1 MSKPLKLSEV
11 AAQIFAHL
19 KRLEAD
25 KEWNA
30 PTAERGGRHRVWCVN
45 CYQAGGRVRVTY
57 VSYQGPVSLTKD
69 AAVRYLAALDGG
81 LKGRHWEVPAEQ
93 S

>member
-11 AAQIFAHL
+11 AAQILRHL

-30 PTAERGGRHRVWCVN
+30 PTAERGGHHKFWCVN
-45 CYQAGGRVRVTY
+45 CYQAGARVMVTY
-57 VSYQGPVSLTKD
+57 VSFQGAISLRKD
-69 AAVRYLAALDGG
+69 EATRYLAALDGG
-81 LKGRHWEVPAEQ
+81 LKGRHWEALKEQ
-93 S
+93 V